1 MTAQSSFSSSEP
13 STARPLTAHPLFP
26 TGIGVWFAVLF
37 SLSSLAIRGSL
48 LEALVVVTHID
59 YLIPAA
65 TPPLGA
71 VPRAIMALL
80 IAALGYHVGRKVG
93 LRIAQGEADAT
104 RTVSEP
110 VYGAPPHDYGQD
122 YAYPGETAPRRPFQ
136 VHEAVGGHYPGVYG
150 AGEYAADPAA
160 AAAQP
165 WGHDAASAYQ
175 AQYAGQ
181 YAGEYQ
187 QPYPAHDAHEAY
199 PHQTYHQEPQPLDL
213 GQAAAY
219 GAQHWPSAPEAVYP
233 AEVYPAAAFAAG
245 PIPAPRKRRRRRQA
259 AISSP
264 RKTLALP
271 RSRRSGLGCRRNFLR
286 APTRPRHSLA
296 RRCSHRG
303 RPRMGPRLIF
313 SRPNTLSPNRFG
325 LKIGRRRRL
334 NSLPPSMLKPRC
346 RGRMTA
352 PRRARWPRGVP
363 SLHSTLGQFLRRDL
377 GPHPRQWRKTPPSG
391 LLTARSKSCRMKS

>member
-213 GQAAAY
+213 GQAAPDPVTCRCCVAF
-219 GAQHWPSAPEAVYP
+219 GVSQSA
-233 AEVYPAAAFAAG
+233 
-245 PIPAPRKRRRRRQA
+245 APQA
-259 AISSP
+259 
-264 RKTLALP
+264 
-271 RSRRSGLGCRRNFLR
+271 
-286 APTRPRHSLA
+286 
-296 RRCSHRG
+296 
-303 RPRMGPRLIF
+303 
-313 SRPNTLSPNRFG
+313 
-325 LKIGRRRRL
+325 
-334 NSLPPSMLKPRC
+334 LKPI
-346 RGRMTA
+346 
-352 PRRARWPRGVP
+352 
-363 SLHSTLGQFLRRDL
+363 RD
-377 GPHPRQWRKTPPSG
+377 G
-391 LLTARSKSCRMKS
+391 A